1 MSPTSYQTAPPRV
14 VRVMILDGVARGQA
28 RVRHDR
34 VVHDVHDDASQVSNE
49 LDSLREE
56 VMRLKAENSRLKEEL
71 RRAARAQ
78 HETPPHYL

>member
-1 MSPTSYQTAPPRV
+1 
-14 VRVMILDGVARGQA
+14 
-28 RVRHDR
+28 
-34 VVHDVHDDASQVSNE
+34 VHDVHDDASQVSNE